1 MKHFTLFTFC
11 LAAAMTFPLA
21 STAQTAGF
29 AEGTLRTAHHHSHIM
44 DSILGRKMGYII
56 WYPAEA
62 GAALGEFAGN
72 AVWRPVQ
79 AAKDAAPIAGRYPVV
94 LMSHGLGGHYRSL
107 AWLASELAK
116 AGAVVVAV
124 NHPNSTVFDFDMQ
137 AGLEHWTRPQDLE
150 VALQAVLADPDLGPT
165 LDTNRISAVGF
176 SYGGWTALSMAG
188 VRGNLAGY
196 AQHCQSNPSGHCQDI
211 TKRGGNLAALA
222 SAQWDGDYRDA
233 RITKVVAI
241 DPGLTYG
248 LTATDT
254 KNLTADTLLI
264 QLGQGVDRL
273 DSTDLSDKGSG
284 FAALVPAAHVLEI
297 APAAHFSMLPL
308 CTEQG
313 AEILKSENDDPVCT
327 DPIGADRAAIH
338 AKVIAATKA
347 HLGLK

>member
-11 LAAAMTFPLA
+11 FATALTAPLA
-21 STAQTAGF
+21 LAAQTAGF
-29 AEGTLRTAHHHSHIM
+29 AEGALRTAHHQGQMMDTIM
-44 DSILGRKMGYII
+44 GRKMDYIV

-62 GAALGEFAGN
+62 GAEVGEFAGN
-72 AVWRPVQ
+72 AVWQPVQ
-79 AAKDAAPIAGRYPVV
+79 AAENAAPIPARYPVV

-137 AGLEHWTRPQDLE
+137 AGLAHWTRPQDLTA
-150 VALQAVLADPDLGPT
+150 ALDHVLADTALGPL
-165 LDTNRISAVGF
+165 LDTTRVSAVGF
-176 SYGGWTALSMAG
+176 SYGGWTALSLAG

-196 AQHCQSNPSGHCQDI
+196 IAHCKAAPSGHCRDI
-211 TKRGGNLAALA
+211 TRQGGDLAALEA
-222 SAQWDGDYRDA
+222 GQWDGDYHDA
-233 RITKVVAI
+233 RITKVVSI

-248 LTATDT
+248 LTPADIQ
-254 KNLTADTLLI
+254 NLNAGTLLI
-264 QLGQGVDRL
+264 QLGQGADRL
-273 DSTDLSDKGSG
+273 DSTDISATGSG
-284 FAALVPAAHVLEI
+284 FAALVPAADVLEI

-308 CTEQG
+308 CTENG
-313 AEILKSENDDPVCT
+313 AAILQDENDDPVCT

-338 AKVIAATKA
+338 GHVIAATKA